1 MPLMSATTHST
12 SVIPRSLSQ
21 LSMSVMNGPAGGAL
35 PAGCREGTE
44 QALRPRIFVH
54 APLRMPLH
62 GEHEAWAGGR
72 AQGLDRA
79 VLGQRLD
86 LQTGRQP
93 VDSLGVQRVDID
105 PPGAAHH
112 LLQLTAGT

>member
-21 LSMSVMNGPAGGAL
+21 LSMSVMKAPAGGAL

-44 QALRPRIFVH
+44 QALRPRIFGY

-62 GEHEAWAGGR
+62 GEHEAGTGGCTQR
-72 AQGLDRA
+72 LDRA
-79 VLGQRLD
+79 VLGQRLH
-86 LQTGRQP
+86 LQARRQS
-93 VDSLGVQRVDID
+93 VDSLGVQR
-105 PPGAAHH
+105 
-112 LLQLTAGT
+112 